1 MGDTGPSLVPG
12 QHRLRALALIAGMVI
27 GCVSIW
33 TVSPLLWLWI
43 ASQMEAG
50 GPPSMGAI
58 AVVILGVGFT
68 TIAIGKLLA
77 VLHARYRDLSGARQ
91 TIRLHLSW
99 LRSMRGERPHETGP
113 EVELNVLDVI
123 LIASIFVALGLY
135 DYWFLFLSDSPIDFR
150 TGRK

>member
-1 MGDTGPSLVPG
+1 MGDTPRSVVPG
-12 QHRLRALALIAGMVI
+12 RHRLRALGLIAGMTI

-77 VLHARYRDLSGARQ
+77 VLHARYRDLAGTRQ

-99 LRSMRGERPHETGP
+99 LRSIRGERPHETGP

-123 LIASIFVALGLY
+123 LIASIFIALGLY

>member
-1 MGDTGPSLVPG
+1 MRDTGRSLVPG
-12 QHRLRALALIAGMVI
+12 PHRLRALALIAGMAI

-33 TVSPLLWLWI
+33 TVSPLVWLWI

-58 AVVILGVGFT
+58 AVVILGVAFT

-77 VLHARYRDLSGARQ
+77 VLHARYRDLSGTRQ

-123 LIASIFVALGLY
+123 LIASIFIALGLY